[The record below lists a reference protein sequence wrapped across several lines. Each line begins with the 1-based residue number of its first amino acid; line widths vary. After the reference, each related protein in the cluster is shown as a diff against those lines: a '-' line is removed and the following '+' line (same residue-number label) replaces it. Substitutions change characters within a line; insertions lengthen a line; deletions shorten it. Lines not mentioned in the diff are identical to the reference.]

1 MGLDLR
7 LSGLA
12 SGFDWKP
19 VVEQLIELERIPQK
33 RLVREQDANSAKI
46 SELGILK
53 SQNKTS
59 WRLRP
64 HVDPRQNVRNGHHRG
79 RGTFFT
85 V

>member
-1 MGLDLR
+1 MGVDLR

-33 RLVREQDANSAKI
+33 RLAQEQEANNTKI

-53 SQNKTS
+53 SQLETLKSSAESLQSNDLYDARTITFGEDTS
-59 WRLRP
+59 
-64 HVDPRQNVRNGHHRG
+64 D
-79 RGTFFT
+79 
-85 V
+85 